1 MDTAEEFRWLLH
13 KYLVLVSQLRLA
25 SKDFGDLSGL
35 PNEHIAAALVV
46 QDATTELSVLHD
58 KLHEWHARLIK
69 LPPRPAAAA
78 PSSTPLVPKSP
89 RVSLVLKAY
98 ALDRKISVMRVL
110 RKVPGYSL
118 TRAKALV
125 ERELPAPIAD
135 GLAAEEAAVFI
146 QKLEAVGAV
155 CRIATMSTLPSG
167 QATPFQ

>member
-1 MDTAEEFRWLLH
+1 MDAAEELRWLLH

-35 PNEHIAAALVV
+35 PNEHVAAALVV

-58 KLHEWHARLIK
+58 KLHDWHARQIK
-69 LPPRPAAAA
+69 SPPRPAVVPSVKAAT
-78 PSSTPLVPKSP
+78 SNSP

-135 GLAAEEAAVFI
+135 GLAADEAEAFI
-146 QKLEAVGAV
+146 RKLEAVGAV
-155 CRIATMSTLPSG
+155 CRIAATTSLPSG
-167 QATPFQ
+167 QTAPFQ